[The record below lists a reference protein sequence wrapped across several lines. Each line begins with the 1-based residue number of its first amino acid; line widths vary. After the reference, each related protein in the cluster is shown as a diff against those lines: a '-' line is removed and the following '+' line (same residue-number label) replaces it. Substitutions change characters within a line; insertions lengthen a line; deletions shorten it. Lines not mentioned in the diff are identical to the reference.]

1 MEACA
6 MIAQTVILRGPR
18 AKATAKALIDAAPEN
33 AVLEVRPPNRTI
45 PQNKLFHS
53 MLSDVSRAKP
63 GGRMHTPDT
72 WKSLFLHACGH
83 AVQFE
88 TGLDGRPF
96 PVGLRSSRLSKEQ
109 MAEVITFMLQWGDE
123 NGVKWSNEPDE

>member
-1 MEACA
+1 
-6 MIAQTVILRGPR
+6 MIPQTVILSSKSSR
-18 AKATAKALIDAAPEN
+18 ASAVDLIHLAPAG
-33 AVLEVRPPNRTI
+33 AVVTVKPPKRTI
-45 PQNKLFHS
+45 DQNAKFHA

-123 NGVKWSNEPDE
+123 NGVRWSNEPDE